1 MSSDVNKTLDERGE
15 RYGKFRN
22 HAELSQKLKQE
33 MKKKATWWDLSP
45 SQQESLE
52 MIANKIA
59 RILNGDPN
67 YADNWHDIA
76 GYATL
81 IDLQGACLMP
91 GLIDPHAH
99 IVSGALDGLLLDLSP
114 PNPAPLVQGQPQAY
128 DIAWVQGQLQQAVN
142 AADPTNGWVLAAG
155 FDASKLTSWVNLTSR
170 WFAEN
175 MHNPN
180 GIPIIVQAG

>member
-81 IDLQGACLMP
+81 IDLQL
-91 GLIDPHAH
+91 
-99 IVSGALDGLLLDLSP
+99 
-114 PNPAPLVQGQPQAY
+114 QGN
-128 DIAWVQGQLQQAVN
+128 DNIAKQDKN
-142 AADPTNGWVLAAG
+142 A
-155 FDASKLTSWVNLTSR
+155 
-170 WFAEN
+170 
-175 MHNPN
+175 
-180 GIPIIVQAG
+180 